1 MAEQRFVEPP
11 VAGSSPA
18 GHPNSLF
25 CLTRYAAHMNSRA
38 GRIMVI
44 LVLVAF
50 VGLMILPL
58 LLPTS

>member
-1 MAEQRFVEPP
+1 
-11 VAGSSPA
+11 
-18 GHPNSLF
+18 
-25 CLTRYAAHMNSRA
+25 MNSRA

-58 LLPTS
+58 LVPTS

>member
-1 MAEQRFVEPP
+1 V
-11 VAGSSPA
+11 
-18 GHPNSLF
+18 
-25 CLTRYAAHMNSRA
+25 TRYAAHMNSRT

-58 LLPTS
+58 LAPTS